1 MTFEEYKRIGEKYN
15 LEFFEYDNCF
25 YLKGYTTSYN
35 LLYQVTE
42 FKGDENGGF
51 GCVFCECVI
60 SNINHSIYPSGK
72 HCSSLTAKGFEE
84 QIKLF
89 FRNYKKALIE
99 LKTRELEK
107 DFK

>member
-42 FKGDENGGF
+42 FKGDETGGF

-60 SNINHSIYPSGK
+60 SNIDNSIYPGK

-107 DFK
+107 DFV

>member
-25 YLKGYTTSYN
+25 YLKGF
-35 LLYQVTE
+35 QVTE
-42 FKGDENGGF
+42 FKGDETGGF
-51 GCVFCECVI
+51 GCVYCDCVI
-60 SNINHSIYPSGK
+60 SNIDHSIYPSCK

-99 LKTRELEK
+99 LKTMELEK
-107 DFK
+107 DFEND